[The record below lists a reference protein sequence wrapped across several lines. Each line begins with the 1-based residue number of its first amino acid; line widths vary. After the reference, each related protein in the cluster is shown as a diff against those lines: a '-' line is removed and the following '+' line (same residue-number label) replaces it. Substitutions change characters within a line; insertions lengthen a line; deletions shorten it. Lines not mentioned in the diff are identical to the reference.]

1 MNKENVKNEVVE
13 YLKSVWHKPTEEPKL
28 SDGDSVY
35 LMVRDK
41 WDNFSSYKLCVD
53 DDWDAEVEDK
63 DIISWAYLPSLILV
77 DEQPNLKD
85 YKSIKTY
92 EDACTALG
100 ESVDEE
106 KLSNAGVPKHII
118 ALMKLELVCKALW
131 GGEVKVYP
139 DAEGS
144 RIYYYPWFWLYTK
157 NEIDSMSDK
166 ERGLLL
172 SAAATSGAL
181 AGWGSAHTHYRS
193 SYSSAHCGFR
203 LCLDTS
209 EKALYFGQQFVE
221 LWAEYL
227 AYNFTVGERLK

>member
-1 MNKENVKNEVVE
+1 MNKENVKNEVAE

-41 WDNFSSYKLCVD
+41 WDNFSSYRLCTD
-53 DDWDAEVEDK
+53 DDWEAEVEDK
-63 DIISWAYLPSLILV
+63 DIVSWAYLPSLILV
-77 DEQPNLKD
+77 EEQPNLKD

-92 EDACTALG
+92 EDACTVLG
-100 ESVDEE
+100 ERVDEE
-106 KLSNAGVPKHII
+106 KLSDAGVPKHII

-139 DAEGS
+139 DAKGS
-144 RIYYYPWFWLYTK
+144 RVYYYPWFWLYTK
-157 NEIDSMSDK
+157 NEINSMSSED
-166 ERGLLL
+166 RGLLL
-172 SAAATSGAL
+172 SAYAGHGAI
-181 AGWGSAHTHYRS
+181 AGWGSATTSNRS
-193 SYSSAHCGFR
+193 SDSHASSGFR
-203 LCLDTS
+203 LCLDTE
-209 EKALYFGQQFVE
+209 EKAVYFGQQFIE

>member
-172 SAAATSGAL
+172 SANADTGAT
-181 AGWGSAHTHYRS
+181 AGWGYATTDGRS
-193 SYSSAHCGFR
+193 SDSYASGGFR

>member
-13 YLKSVWHKPTEEPKL
+13 YLKSVWHKTTEEPKL
-28 SDGDSVY
+28 SDGESVS

-41 WDNFSSYKLCVD
+41 DNYFTSFELNKY
-53 DDWDAEVEDK
+53 DDWEKVVEKGDF
-63 DIISWAYLPSLILV
+63 IGWAYLPSLILV
-77 DEQPNLKD
+77 EEQPNLKN

-100 ESVDEE
+100 ERVDEE

-139 DAEGS
+139 DADGN
-144 RIYYYPWFWLYTK
+144 RWYYYPWFALYTK
-157 NEIDSMSDK
+157 DEVSRMSSEK
-166 ERGLLL
+166 RGLLL
-172 SAAATSGAL
+172 SASAYNGAT
-181 AGWGSAHTHYRS
+181 AGWGSAYTTYRS
-193 SYSSAHCGFR
+193 SHSLARSGFR
-203 LCLDTS
+203 LCLDTD
-209 EKALYFGQQFVE
+209 EKAVYFGQQFME

>member
-13 YLKSVWHKPTEEPKL
+13 YLKSVWHKTTEKPKL
-28 SDGDSVY
+28 SDGESVS

-41 WDNFSSYKLCVD
+41 DNYFTSFELNKY
-53 DDWDAEVEDK
+53 DDWEAEVEDK
-63 DIISWAYLPSLILV
+63 DIISWAYLLSLILV
-77 DEQPNLKD
+77 EEQPNLKN

-100 ESVDEE
+100 ESVNEE

-144 RIYYYPWFWLYTK
+144 RVYYYPWFWLYTK

-172 SAAATSGAL
+172 SAAAGTGAI
-181 AGWGSAHTHYRS
+181 AGWGSAGTDGRS
-193 SYSSAHCGFR
+193 SYSDADGGFR
-203 LCLDTS
+203 LCLDTE
-209 EKALYFGQQFVE
+209 EKALYFGQQFIE